1 VRSPASAVFL
11 FVVLFAAAPV
21 SSQNA
26 PDPALWPEPQR
37 SFFQDGPAI
46 LLTPEQRLELLEAD
60 EAGRERL
67 IREFLDR
74 DPIPETAENELRVG
88 VERRRQ
94 LLEEELT
101 SFGDARAQ
109 LLFLRGRPVERKVLD
124 CDAAFKPLEIWTYP
138 AGGTLKDLVLYR
150 PSTDEP
156 FRLWLPIDSKRDLY
170 TYEMAFWLI
179 QWDLEKMRGQ
189 RVDRF
194 FCPDSERVDS
204 ATGID
209 GLGAPAGR
217 KDKED
222 RPAPLRWIEP
232 EDRVPRLWGPS
243 SLAAWAREAVETPL
257 SPEPRRLDVGSVDLD
272 FPRRHK
278 QRLVTRVLIPLS
290 SSSNMETTEVQK
302 GLVRARLAVDGIVE
316 HAGKVFETFRIRYLI
331 SPPLPGTPAAL
342 LLERPLRP
350 GESFVLRLR
359 IKDETSGA
367 TARVVRGFRV
377 PGEPEVR
384 LARDTAAA
392 AVIGEATGFERPS
405 GPDNLLLMPPPEEVV
420 LNVWRAET
428 VVAGS
433 RIAKVVFLLDG
444 QPQLTRTRP
453 PYSAEIRLDGLPRE
467 RVVRAEG
474 YDAAGELVSWDQI
487 VLNQARGGFRVLITD
502 PARGVR
508 AAGSVLAR
516 AEVTVP
522 EDHRIEQVE
531 FRVNDREIATL
542 TQPPWQHEVP
552 VPAEDLVY
560 LTVAARLEDGSV
572 AEDVRF
578 LRAPANLD
586 QVRVELV
593 ELFATAL
600 DGSGHPVQ
608 GLDAGDFTV
617 LEGGKPQKVVRFEA
631 VDNLPLSLGIAID
644 TSFSMASSLTEAQR
658 AAAGFAGNLLTPRD
672 RCFVLSFG
680 GRPELLLPPVD
691 DAEAVALHLEGLG
704 AFGRTALYDGILASL
719 YYFRAQKGQRA
730 LVLLTDGEDTVSGS
744 SWEDALEYARRS
756 GVTVYTIGIADIGV
770 AGRSK
775 LAALAEATGGR
786 AFFIDRAA
794 ELAGVYGQIEKELR
808 SRYLLAYYSERPA
821 DKAGLRDVEVKVK
834 RGLKARVSRGIS
846 P

>member
-1 VRSPASAVFL
+1 MRSPASAALLTVFVFL
-11 FVVLFAAAPV
+11 AAVPV
-21 SSQNA
+21 FSQTTTS
-26 PDPALWPEPQR
+26 DPALWPEPQR
-37 SFFQDGPAI
+37 AFFQDGPAI
-46 LLTPEQRLELLEAD
+46 LLMPEQRLELLMAD
-60 EAGRERL
+60 ESGRERL

-74 DPIPETAENELRVG
+74 DPIPETPENELRIG
-88 VERRRQ
+88 TERRRR
-94 LLEEELT
+94 LLEEELP

-109 LLFLRGRPVERKVLD
+109 LLFLRGRPAERKVID
-124 CDAAFKPLEIWTYP
+124 CAVAFKPMEIWAYP
-138 AGGTLKDLVLYR
+138 AGGILKDLILYR

-156 FRLWLPIDSKRDLY
+156 FRLWLPADSKRDLY
-170 TYEMAFWLI
+170 TSEMAFWLA
-179 QWDLEKMRGQ
+179 QWDVEKKRGQ
-189 RVDRF
+189 RIDRF
-194 FCPDSERVDS
+194 FCRDSERVDS
-204 ATGID
+204 ASGID
-209 GLGAPAGR
+209 GLGISAGKD

-222 RPAPLRWIEP
+222 RPAPLRWIVP
-232 EDRVPRLWGPS
+232 EDRVPRLWGPP

-257 SPEPRRLDVGSVDLD
+257 PPEPRRLEIGAVDQD

-278 QRLVTRVLIPLS
+278 QRLVARVLIPLLS
-290 SSSNMETTEVQK
+290 AAGLEITE
-302 GLVRARLAVDGIVE
+302 GRARLTVDGLVE
-316 HAGKVFETFRIRYLI
+316 RAGNVFETFRMRYHI
-331 SPPLPGTPAAL
+331 TPPLPEAPAAL

-384 LARDTAAA
+384 LARETAAA
-392 AVIGEATGFERPS
+392 ATIGEATGFERPT

-420 LNVWRAET
+420 LNVWRAEA

-433 RIAKVVFLLDG
+433 RIAKVIFLLDG
-444 QPQLTRTRP
+444 QPLLTRTRP
-453 PYSAEIRLDGLPRE
+453 PYSAEIRLDAPPRE

-474 YDAAGELVSWDQI
+474 YDAGGELISWDQI

-502 PARGVR
+502 PARGRR

-522 EDHRIEQVE
+522 EDRRIEEVE
-531 FRVNDREIATL
+531 FRINDRKVATL
-542 TQPPWQHEVP
+542 TQGPWQNEVP
-552 VPAEDLVY
+552 VPVEDLVY
-560 LTVAARLEDGSV
+560 LTVVARLDDGSA

-578 LRAPANLD
+578 LRAPANLE

-608 GLDAGDFTV
+608 GLDAADFTV

-644 TSFSMASSLTEAQR
+644 TSFSMASSLSEAER
-658 AAAGFAGNLLTPRD
+658 AAAGFARNLLTPRD

-691 DAEAVALHLEGLG
+691 DAEAVALHLDGLG

-744 SWEDALEYARRS
+744 SWEDTLEYARRS
-756 GVTVYTIGIADIGV
+756 GVAVYTIGLGDTGAPS
-770 AGRSK
+770 RSK
-775 LAALAEATGGR
+775 LIALAEATGGR
-786 AFFIDRAA
+786 AFFIERAA
-794 ELAGVYGQIEKELR
+794 ELAGVYDRIEEELR
-808 SRYLLAYYSERPA
+808 SRYFLAFYSERPA
-821 DKAGLRDVEVKVK
+821 DKAGLRDVEVKLK
-834 RGLKARVSRGIS
+834 RGLKARVSRGLS

>member
-1 VRSPASAVFL
+1 M
-11 FVVLFAAAPV
+11 
-21 SSQNA
+21 
-26 PDPALWPEPQR
+26 
-37 SFFQDGPAI
+37 
-46 LLTPEQRLELLEAD
+46 
-60 EAGRERL
+60 
-67 IREFLDR
+67 
-74 DPIPETAENELRVG
+74 
-88 VERRRQ
+88 
-94 LLEEELT
+94 ELT

-109 LLFLRGRPVERKVLD
+109 LLFLRGRPAERKVMD
-124 CDAAFKPLEIWTYP
+124 CAVAFKPLEIWTYP
-138 AGGTLKDLVLYR
+138 AGGILKDLILYR

-156 FRLWLPIDSKRDLY
+156 FRLWLTADSKRDLY
-170 TYEMAFWLI
+170 TSEMAFWLA
-179 QWDLEKMRGQ
+179 QWDVEKMRGQ
-189 RVDRF
+189 RIDRF
-194 FCPDSERVDS
+194 FCPDSERVDG

-209 GLGAPAGR
+209 GLGGAAGG
-217 KDKED
+217 KDKKED
-222 RPAPLRWIEP
+222 RPAPLRWIVP
-232 EDRVPRLWGPS
+232 EERVPRLWGPP

-257 SPEPRRLDVGSVDLD
+257 PPEPQRLEIGSVGLD

-278 QRLVTRVLIPLS
+278 QRLVTRVLIPLPS
-290 SSSNMETTEVQK
+290 AA
-302 GLVRARLAVDGIVE
+302 GLEIAEGRARLAVDGLVE
-316 HAGKVFETFRIRYLI
+316 RAGNVFETFRMRYQI
-331 SPPLPGTPAAL
+331 APPLPEAPAAL

-367 TARVVRGFRV
+367 TARMVRGFRV

-392 AVIGEATGFERPS
+392 ATIGEATGFERPA

-420 LNVWRAET
+420 LNVWRAEA

-433 RIAKVVFLLDG
+433 RIAKVIFLLDG
-444 QPQLTRTRP
+444 QPLLTRTRP
-453 PYSAEIRLDGLPRE
+453 PYSAEIRLDGPPRE
-467 RVVRAEG
+467 QVVRAEG
-474 YDAAGELVSWDQI
+474 YDAEGELVSWDQI

-502 PARGVR
+502 PARGTR

-522 EDHRIEQVE
+522 EERRIEEVE
-531 FRVNDREIATL
+531 FRINDRKIATL
-542 TQPPWQHEVP
+542 TQGPWQHEVP

-560 LTVAARLEDGSV
+560 LTVAARLDDGSA

-578 LRAPANLD
+578 LRAPANLE

-608 GLDAGDFTV
+608 GLDAADFTV
-617 LEGGKPQKVVRFEA
+617 LEGGKPQKVARFEA

-644 TSFSMASSLTEAQR
+644 TSFSMASSLSEAER
-658 AAAGFAGNLLTPRD
+658 AAAGFARNLLTPRD

-691 DAEAVALHLEGLG
+691 DAEAVALHLDGLG

-730 LVLLTDGEDTVSGS
+730 LVLLTDGEDTSSGS
-744 SWEDALEYARRS
+744 SWEDTLEYARRS
-756 GVTVYTIGIADIGV
+756 GVAVYTIGLGNV
-770 AGRSK
+770 GTAGRSK

-794 ELAGVYGQIEKELR
+794 ELSGVYDRIEEELR